1 MRGRRGVLAVTA
13 LALCGL
19 GMPAVQAAAA
29 RASVP
34 ARVSAAGKSAAGK
47 SGAGKPRPPL
57 PVLGGG
63 AQSHAGHGTAAAIAR
78 ARQTGRPVVIPGLT
92 TPTQSVTADTGGLLL
107 ARESV
112 LPVRVRR
119 GQGWVPVSTRLE
131 RGPAGFQPGA
141 VPADTVSFSPGG
153 SGPMAVI
160 ATGGAKL
167 TLSWPGP
174 LPAPAVKG
182 SSATYRDVLPGV
194 DLVLTATS
202 TVSGGFSEVLVVR
215 NAAAARDPGLAK
227 LALRVGGTR
236 TRLAQAAGGGL
247 VAAIAG
253 TSGSFAASPPRMWDS
268 SKVLNEKDAVP
279 AARQARRVGGW
290 LAPMGSGPVSAV
302 TGPAGG
308 ASMAAVRA
316 QVRAGGGELSLL
328 PDERLLA
335 SPATRFPVFIDPSF
349 NFQNRTGDERA
360 FDPVQS
366 ESGCSGS
373 HYNDSRDYPDS
384 PMGYDNF
391 GAGSCQSK
399 DTDYALYRVHIPDEL
414 RNQPANLVNA
424 SFKVTE
430 VYSSSCSTDPNATVS
445 WIGAINSRTG
455 WPGPGRTA
463 DNNDAVN
470 DIPPDSGSCNTV
482 EDKSKRVSAGFDVTH
497 NIRKAMG
504 ASDITFRV
512 WYTSGQ
518 NGSGDETDH
527 KQLTDNPT
535 LQVVYNDTP
544 DKPANLKVGPNNS
557 GAHDLPCDTDKT
569 DPNLPRIGKT
579 DSTNGPYLVASY
591 SDQDTDSVQGTA
603 DYWNAASPGTVHEV
617 KTASYG
623 SGTMSVQVP
632 PSFTSGLKNGTV
644 IGWKAEAQDYH
655 GSYGGNTYGPYTSAW
670 AGPCYFAVYPTAPDQ
685 PTVAPQF
692 DTGTGQPVGSA
703 LKFTITQDTSD
714 PAAEF
719 VWSLDQLPPTTGT
732 IPVSRTCSTS
742 SSKTP
747 DCVISGGT
755 ATLTITMPT
764 PGPHDLFVYEQD
776 AGGNDSEAFG
786 QGFNG
791 AADPVDSYSSGG
803 SLQANFAAAL
813 AAGKPYDNTMIST
826 QAGAPGSADADGSGD
841 AFDEGLMKAAGW
853 NPGKTVTID
862 GATFGLPNFGSATSG
877 PDNLLAANQMIGAGP
892 DGAQGSALVFLA
904 TSTNA
909 NVLVPGTATGAP
921 DSGELSGDVTAP
933 AVPGGTAVT
942 GDQCSGIL
950 VADTT
955 ETGPCSPAGGQVNY
969 NSGCPTGPTSYDL
982 TVPGWLST
990 GASDI
995 SALTMPARD
1004 SANNGQQADSPEIYA
1019 FAVPVNPSCTI
1030 TSVTL
1035 PDVAAIA
1042 RASVTG
1048 SATQAEPTLH
1058 VFGIAVRNTTTAT
1071 AVQPPVAAPAVAP
1084 CAAGCPSPAGQAW
1097 TGAFESS
1104 IESAFALPSGS
1115 GNQTV
1120 RVSASV
1126 NVSAAVG
1133 AQVRVRLSDPGFLS
1147 ESGGTA
1153 PLSVGAASVAP
1164 AAAAPAAGQAPVPL
1178 TFGGGTPVTIPQGGD
1193 VYSDPLT
1200 LPFPVTAGQSL
1211 LVSLWIKNATMPALP
1226 RASWASGGKSWFSAP
1241 GSGDSTGDVTGAK
1254 FTGTGSTFYGAVYL
1268 MSGIDV
1274 TTPAV
1279 TSGGV
1284 TVSPGQPTVVVAGNN
1299 VTDPGTSS
1307 AFADSTH
1314 APSQRLAGQLY
1325 SSGLAAGYGVVDAGI
1340 ESNHV
1345 VTGDNSAGGI
1355 SLLARM
1361 DRDILAEPDVGT
1373 VVFDEGLEDLLSEGQ
1388 YASGAPMIDIYTIL
1402 EGQAQAFGAGSV
1414 ILSTLTPCV
1423 GYANTAQ
1430 GDFCG
1435 SGSAVD
1441 GARGDFNSLI
1451 GTIGGAGCGADLDQ
1465 GVSDGAQPE
1474 ALQSAFDT
1482 GDHVN
1487 LNAAGYAALAQAVA
1501 GPLGCPLAPP
1511 AVSLPTSG

>member
-1 MRGRRGVLAVTA
+1 MRGRRGVLVLTA
-13 LALCGL
+13 LALWCL
-19 GMPAVQAAAA
+19 GMPAFQAAAA
-29 RASVP
+29 SVSAPARGPASVQ
-34 ARVSAAGKSAAGK
+34 AGV
-47 SGAGKPRPPL
+47 KPRHRL
-57 PVLGGG
+57 PVLGGDG
-63 AQSHAGHGTAAAIAR
+63 ARSPASHGTATVIAR
-78 ARQTGRPVVIPGLT
+78 ARKTGRAAVIPGLT
-92 TPTQSVTADTGGLLL
+92 TPTQTVTAEADGLIL

-119 GQGWVPVSTRLE
+119 GHGWVPVSTRLI
-131 RGPAGFQPGA
+131 RGTDGLRPGA
-141 VPADTVSFSPGG
+141 VPADAVSFSPGG
-153 SGPMAVI
+153 PGPMAVI
-160 ATGGAKL
+160 AAGAATL

-174 LPAPAVKG
+174 LPAPVVKG

-202 TVSGGFSEVLVVR
+202 GVSGGFREVLVVHD
-215 NAAAARDPGLAK
+215 AAAARDPRLAT

-236 TRLAQAAGGGL
+236 TRLAPAPGGGL
-247 VAAIAG
+247 VADIAG
-253 TSGSFAASPPRMWDS
+253 TTGFFAAPPPRMWDS
-268 SKVLNEKDAVP
+268 TTLMNDKDAVP
-279 AARQARRVGGW
+279 AFRQARRAGGW
-290 LAPMGSGPVSAV
+290 LAPAGSGPVSSA

-308 ASMAAVRA
+308 ARMAAVRA
-316 QVRAGGGELSLL
+316 RVRAGGGELSLV

-349 NFQNRTGDERA
+349 SFQNRTGDERA

-366 ESGCSGS
+366 ENDSGGQCSGS
-373 HYNDSRDYPDS
+373 HYNDSSDYPDS

-391 GAGSCQSK
+391 GAGTCQFG

-430 VYSSSCSTDPNATVS
+430 VYSSSCTTDPNVTVS

-470 DIPPDSGSCNTV
+470 DIPPDTGSCNTV

-497 NIRKAMG
+497 DIRKAMG

-518 NGSGDETDH
+518 SGSSDKADH

-544 DKPANLKVGPNNS
+544 DKPSNLKVGPNNS

-579 DSTNGPYLVASY
+579 DSTNGPYLVAGY
-591 SDQDTDSVQGTA
+591 SDQDNDSVQGIA
-603 DYWNAASPGTVHEV
+603 DYWNATASGTVHEV

-632 PSFTSGLKNGTV
+632 PSFTAGMANGTV
-644 IGWKAEAQDYH
+644 IGWKAQAQDYH
-655 GSYGGNTYGPYTSAW
+655 GSYGGNTYGPYTSGW

-685 PTVAPQF
+685 PAVTPQF
-692 DTGTGQPVGSA
+692 DTSTGQPLGSA
-703 LKFTITQDTSD
+703 LKFTITQASNDT
-714 PAAEF
+714 AAEF
-719 VWSLDQLPPTTGT
+719 VWSLDKLPPTTGT
-732 IPVSRTCSTS
+732 IPAAQTCSTS

-747 DCVISGGT
+747 GCVISGGS

-776 AGGNDSEAFG
+776 QGGNDSEAFG
-786 QGFNG
+786 QGFTG
-791 AADPVDSYSSGG
+791 AADPVDSYSSGS

-841 AFDEGLMKAAGW
+841 AFDEGLLKAAGW
-853 NPGKTVTID
+853 KPGQTVTID
-862 GATFGLPNFGSATSG
+862 GARFTLPNFGSATSG
-877 PDNLLAANQMIGAGP
+877 PDNLLAANQAIGAGP
-892 DGAQGSALVFLA
+892 NGAQGSALVFLA

-909 NVLVPGTATGAP
+909 NVLVPGMATGSP

-950 VADTT
+950 AADTT

-969 NSGCPTGPTSYDL
+969 GSGCPTGPTSYDL

-990 GASDI
+990 GAADM
-995 SALTMPARD
+995 SALTMPERD
-1004 SANNGQQADSPEIYA
+1004 SANNGQQADSPKIYA

-1035 PDVAAIA
+1035 PDVAATT
-1042 RASVTG
+1042 RASLTG
-1048 SATQAEPTLH
+1048 SATEAEPTLH

-1071 AVQPPVAAPAVAP
+1071 PVQPSVAAPVVTP

-1097 TGAFESS
+1097 TGGFESP
-1104 IESAFALPSGS
+1104 IESAFPMPNGS
-1115 GNQTV
+1115 GNQTA
-1120 RVSASV
+1120 RVSAAV
-1126 NVSAAVG
+1126 NVSAPQG

-1147 ESGGTA
+1147 QDAATA
-1153 PLSVGAASVAP
+1153 PILVGAASIAP

-1178 TFGGGTPVTIPQGGD
+1178 TFGGATSVTIPQGGD

-1211 LVSLWIKNATMPALP
+1211 LVSVWVKNATMPDLP
-1226 RASWASGGKSWFSAP
+1226 RASWASGGKSWFTAP
-1241 GSGDSTGDVTGAK
+1241 GSGDGTGDVTGAK
-1254 FTGTGSTFYGAVYL
+1254 FTGTGSSSYGAVYL
-1268 MSGIDV
+1268 LSGIDV
-1274 TTPAV
+1274 TTAAV
-1279 TSGGV
+1279 TSNGV

-1299 VTDPGTSS
+1299 VTDPGSSS
-1307 AFADSTH
+1307 AFADSIH

-1325 SSGLAAGYGVVDAGI
+1325 SSGLAAGYGTVDAGI
-1340 ESNHV
+1340 ESNQV
-1345 VTGDNSAGGI
+1345 VADGSGTGGV

-1373 VVFDEGLEDLLSEGQ
+1373 VVLDEGLQDLLAAGGAAGA
-1388 YASGAPMIDIYTIL
+1388 ASLIDAYTIL
-1402 EGQAQAFGAGSV
+1402 ESQAQAFGAGDV

-1423 GYANTAQ
+1423 GYANSAQ
-1430 GDFCG
+1430 GDSCAA
-1435 SGSAVD
+1435 GSAAD
-1441 GARGDFNSLI
+1441 GARGDFNSEV
-1451 GTIGGAGCGADLDQ
+1451 GGIGGVGCAADLDQ
-1465 GVSDGAQPE
+1465 AVSNGAQPE

-1487 LNAAGYAALAQAVA
+1487 LNAAGYAALAQAAA

-1511 AVSLPTSG
+1511 ATPLPASG